1 MKTKLNQSKLK
12 LAIVSAMLLGTAG
25 LTLPAYAATLA
36 TGSLDVTAQVSAS
49 CTVSTTDLAFGEY
62 LYSAA
67 ASASDT
73 SGLITSNCTIGAGG
87 IIKLSDGD
95 HATAEGVRRMRHFS
109 DSTKFLKYGVS
120 NIASGGTKWDD
131 TTGVGYSGTGNVVN
145 SIAYGQIEATQSDA
159 IVGTYTDTLVVTV
172 TY

>member
-62 LYSAA
+62 LYSAD
-67 ASASDT
+67 ASDSNT
-73 SGLITSNCTIGAGG
+73 SGLIKSNCTIGSGG

-95 HATAEGVRRMRHFS
+95 NATGGVRRMVHFS
-109 DSTKFLKYGVS
+109 DATKFLRYSVS
-120 NIASGGTKWDD
+120 NVESGGTKWDD
-131 TTGVGYSGTGNVVN
+131 TTGVGYAGTGNPVN
-145 SIAYGQIEATQSDA
+145 SIAYGQIEANQSDA

>member
-36 TGSLDVTAQVSAS
+36 TGNLAVTAQVSAS

-62 LYSAA
+62 LYTAD
-67 ASASDT
+67 ASASNKT
-73 SGLITSNCTIGAGG
+73 ATITSNCSVGSGG
-87 IIKLSDGD
+87 IIKLSDGANAAD
-95 HATAEGVRRMRHFS
+95 GVRRMVHFS
-109 DSTKFLKYGVS
+109 DSTEFLRYTVS
-120 NIASGGTKWDD
+120 NIEAGGTKWDD
-131 TTGVGYSGTGNVVN
+131 TTGVNYSGIGDDVD
-145 SIAYGQIEATQSDA
+145 SSAYGQIEANQSTA
-159 IVGTYTDTLVVTV
+159 LIGTYTDTLVVTV